1 MKTYSVAEARRQ
13 LPQILHDVEDGA
25 TVEITRRGKA
35 VAVVVPLD
43 TFRQLIASSTDFG
56 EAYARWRETVSDADL
71 ELPEDY
77 FEQLRDRSPG
87 RPVDL

>member
-13 LPQILHDVEDGA
+13 LPKLLHDVEDGES
-25 TVEITRRGKA
+25 VEITRHGKA

-43 TFRQLIASSTDFG
+43 RFRQLVASPPDFG
-56 EAYARWRETVSDADL
+56 EAYARWRSTVSDADL

-77 FEQLRDRSPG
+77 FDSLRDRSAG
-87 RPVDL
+87 RAVDL